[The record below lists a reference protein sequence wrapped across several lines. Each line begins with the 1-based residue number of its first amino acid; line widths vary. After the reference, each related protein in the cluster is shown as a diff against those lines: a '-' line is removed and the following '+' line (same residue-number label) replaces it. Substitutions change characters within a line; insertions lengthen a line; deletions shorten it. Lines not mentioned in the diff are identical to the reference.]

1 MPKKASLS
9 EFLLSSTLC
18 PPLNKKSTR
27 HTKKQNK
34 NKYKNKK
41 QLEETEQASEPES
54 DMPGMLKLS
63 ILEFKTTMNK
73 WYAKG
78 SSGKHVRTGG

>member
-18 PPLNKKSTR
+18 PPLNKKITW

-41 QLEETEQASEPES
+41 QLEDRQIIVISQL
-54 DMPGMLKLS
+54 DIDIIYM
-63 ILEFKTTMNK
+63 
-73 WYAKG
+73 
-78 SSGKHVRTGG
+78 